1 MTKQRFSI
9 QWLISHKK
17 NRKQFAPIGW
27 INSLVWTENWSENI
41 FIPRSVDESSIF
53 LNKIKKIKK
62 EVALSEI
69 RIYCFKVFL
78 NTHGYVIVTE
88 DQSGN
93 NGR

>member
-1 MTKQRFSI
+1 
-9 QWLISHKK
+9 
-17 NRKQFAPIGW
+17 
-27 INSLVWTENWSENI
+27 
-41 FIPRSVDESSIF
+41 VDESSIF

-69 RIYCFKVFL
+69 RINCFKVFL